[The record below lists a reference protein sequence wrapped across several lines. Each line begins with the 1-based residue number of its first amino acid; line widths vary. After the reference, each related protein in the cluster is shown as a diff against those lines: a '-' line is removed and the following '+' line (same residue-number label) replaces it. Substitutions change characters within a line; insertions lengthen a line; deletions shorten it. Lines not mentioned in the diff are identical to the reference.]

1 MVKTNQPTKNNY
13 MRSNRKSPL
22 PVGMWKGT
30 ASLQDRE
37 VSFLQN

>member
-13 MRSNRKSPL
+13 MRSNRKSSPL
-22 PVGMWKGT
+22 PVRMWKGT

-37 VSFLQN
+37 AVSY